1 MNKDRLFKIIFGL
14 VILLAILFF
23 SVGKWTY
30 SGIAILVA
38 AAMYMNVG
46 GGDFNSRNLYEKK
59 VENRQNWT
67 LEQLYQMLKD
77 MNTPLGRCW
86 MGSRKENQGPC
97 IVFGPGSFKDYI
109 LITANEKEIE
119 LVSGTEVEHLV
130 YPENEAWRF
139 QEIIDT
145 ENLEVTPKRYSA
157 FAGDKVITAVLI
169 SNLTDLITNR
179 MDGTST
185 VPDEMDMFTLY
196 HYNSYDTTVRD
207 LEENCYAR
215 TSTAFDP
222 LSIVI
227 YDMDGSAAAK
237 VTGDLKNKS
246 GGFRV
251 QIGEEEYGTI
261 YCDKNSKQDAYYLE
275 GPDGT
280 FRLESFRAVRRANVG
295 MNYMLTLDG
304 EVKAVLAS
312 SPRIRFD
319 STSLIEN
326 DVICSFD
333 NEYLLWYLIIQETVT
348 SLNGFVK

>member
-38 AAMYMNVG
+38 VAMYMNVG

-59 VENRQNWT
+59 VENQQHWT
-67 LEQLYQMLKD
+67 LDQLYQMLKD

-86 MGSRKENQGPC
+86 MGSRKENQEPC
-97 IVFGPGSFKDYI
+97 IVFGPASFKDYI

-130 YPENEAWRF
+130 YPESEAWRF

-169 SNLTDLITNR
+169 SDLADLIVNLMNGATCPE
-179 MDGTST
+179 DL
-185 VPDEMDMFTLY
+185 DMFTLY
-196 HYNSYDTTVRD
+196 HYNSHDTTVRD

-227 YDMDGSAAAK
+227 YDMEGNVAAR

-246 GGFRV
+246 GGYRV
-251 QIGEEEYGTI
+251 QLGEEEYGTI

-295 MNYMLTLDG
+295 MNYTLTLDG

-319 STSLIEN
+319 STGLIEN

-348 SLNGFVK
+348 ALNGFVK

>member
-1 MNKDRLFKIIFGL
+1 MNKDRLFKIIFAL

-23 SVGKWTY
+23 SVGKWTF
-30 SGIAILVA
+30 SGIAVLVA
-38 AAMYMNVG
+38 AAMYMNAG

-59 VENRQNWT
+59 VENQKGWT
-67 LEQLYQMLKD
+67 LDQLYRMLTD

-86 MGSRKENQGPC
+86 VGSRKESQEPC
-97 IVFGPGSFKDYI
+97 IVFGPAPFKDYI
-109 LITANEKEIE
+109 LITVNEKEIG

-130 YPENEAWRF
+130 YPESEAWRF

-157 FAGDKVITAVLI
+157 FAGDKVITAVLMSDLADQI
-169 SNLTDLITNR
+169 SNLMKDASPL
-179 MDGTST
+179 
-185 VPDEMDMFTLY
+185 PEELDMFTLY
-196 HYNSYDTTVRD
+196 HYNSHDTTVRD

-227 YDMDGSAAAK
+227 YDMDGNETAK
-237 VTGDLKNKS
+237 VTGDLKNRAA
-246 GGFRV
+246 GFKV
-251 QIGEEEYGTI
+251 QIGEEDYGTI

-275 GPDGT
+275 GADGM

-295 MNYMLTLDG
+295 MNYTLTLDG
-304 EVKAVLAS
+304 EIKAVLAS
-312 SPRIRFD
+312 SPRIRFT
-319 STSLIEN
+319 STGLIEN

-348 SLNGFVK
+348 ALNGFVK

>member
-38 AAMYMNVG
+38 IAMYMNAG

-59 VENRQNWT
+59 VENQQHWT
-67 LEQLYQMLKD
+67 LDQLYQMLKD
-77 MNTPLGRCW
+77 MDTPLGRCW
-86 MGSRKENQGPC
+86 MGSRKENQEPC
-97 IVFGPGSFKDYI
+97 IVFGPASFKDYI
-109 LITANEKEIE
+109 LITSNEKEIE

-130 YPENEAWRF
+130 YPESEAWRF

-169 SNLTDLITNR
+169 SDLADLIVNL
-179 MDGTST
+179 MSGTT
-185 VPDEMDMFTLY
+185 CPEDLDMFTLY
-196 HYNSYDTTVRD
+196 HYNSHDTTVRD

-227 YDMDGSAAAK
+227 YDMEGNVAAR

-246 GGFRV
+246 GGYRV
-251 QIGEEEYGTI
+251 QLGEEEYGTI

-295 MNYMLTLDG
+295 MNYTLTLDG

-319 STSLIEN
+319 STGLIEN

-348 SLNGFVK
+348 ALNGFVK